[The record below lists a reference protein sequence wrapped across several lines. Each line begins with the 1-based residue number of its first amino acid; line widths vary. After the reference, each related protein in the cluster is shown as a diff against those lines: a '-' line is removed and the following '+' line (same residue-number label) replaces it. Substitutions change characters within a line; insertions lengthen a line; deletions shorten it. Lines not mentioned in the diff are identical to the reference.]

1 MIAILMSTYNGEC
14 YLKDQ
19 IESILSQTYKDW
31 ILYIRDD
38 GSTDRTIRIIKTYV
52 GNYPDKIIYEYDR
65 LGNLGSGRSFMKLLS
80 SIDSD
85 YYMFCDQDD
94 VWLPSKIEKTYL
106 KMKSLEMN
114 HAHNAIAVFTNLY
127 IVDKSLN
134 IISDSLW
141 KRCHRNP
148 ENVFDLYK
156 LIVYGSPSYGCTMMF
171 NRITKS
177 LLFPYKNWKFHDHW
191 TILIVSHFGYAGFV
205 DEPLI
210 YYRQHGENVAGF
222 QDSGYSVKQ
231 MLKCLLFAPIRYVKE
246 SYLYMNH
253 FKDLPFPISMWTLM
267 KYKIVKWGRIIF
279 GMG

>member
-114 HAHNAIAVFTNLY
+114 HAHNAIAVFTNL
-127 IVDKSLN
+127 
-134 IISDSLW
+134 
-141 KRCHRNP
+141 
-148 ENVFDLYK
+148 
-156 LIVYGSPSYGCTMMF
+156 
-171 NRITKS
+171 
-177 LLFPYKNWKFHDHW
+177 
-191 TILIVSHFGYAGFV
+191 
-205 DEPLI
+205 
-210 YYRQHGENVAGF
+210 
-222 QDSGYSVKQ
+222 
-231 MLKCLLFAPIRYVKE
+231 
-246 SYLYMNH
+246 
-253 FKDLPFPISMWTLM
+253 
-267 KYKIVKWGRIIF
+267 
-279 GMG
+279 